1 MAHIDTVERLRSII
15 SQPHPMTQE
24 KLLDHLDEQAR
35 TFIAHSPFLVMS
47 TVSDAGVEASPKGDE
62 TGFVQ
67 VLGDR
72 TLLVPERP
80 GNKLAFGLQNIL
92 ANGEI
97 GLLFMRPGTGETLR
111 VGGRARL
118 IDDADV
124 LQQLSARGKPAV
136 LAIRVDVVRA
146 FFHCA
151 RSVLRANLWEP
162 EHWPEKQTVSFGRIM
177 REKIKVDEAVSQLID
192 SSVAASYQ
200 DL

>member
-24 KLLDHLDEQAR
+24 KLLHHLDEQAR